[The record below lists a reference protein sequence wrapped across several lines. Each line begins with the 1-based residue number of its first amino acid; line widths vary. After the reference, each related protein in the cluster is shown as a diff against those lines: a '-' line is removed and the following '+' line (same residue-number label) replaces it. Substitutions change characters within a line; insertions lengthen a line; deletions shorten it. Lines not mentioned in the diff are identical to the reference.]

1 MLRAAQLLSTSPIL
15 TVLVK
20 TAEPTRTAMEL
31 ILYQVVLV
39 LALFTEAV
47 VATVTSPL
55 PPLATTKARM
65 AKTTLA
71 LLTPSRRPMALL
83 SVVSAHRTRTVPLQQ
98 PALLPALLKRLP
110 LQVYL
115 SALLQDLI
123 CPTIRRMAPHSSTFP
138 LDTTK
143 VVLRLSNALIA
154 FLAVLLLRP
163 SV

>member
-47 VATVTSPL
+47 AATVTSPL

-71 LLTPSRRPMALL
+71 L
-83 SVVSAHRTRTVPLQQ
+83 
-98 PALLPALLKRLP
+98 
-110 LQVYL
+110 
-115 SALLQDLI
+115 
-123 CPTIRRMAPHSSTFP
+123 
-138 LDTTK
+138 
-143 VVLRLSNALIA
+143 
-154 FLAVLLLRP
+154 
-163 SV
+163 